1 MDWFTTTTSISWL
14 TVLLVGLTMFM
25 VGGGAEALLQVDK
38 KAQDTEVVEHFLKI
52 AKRVGIALIVAGI
65 GLGTWIWLR

>member
-1 MDWFTTTTSISWL
+1 MDWFTTTTSVSWL

>member
-1 MDWFTTTTSISWL
+1 
-14 TVLLVGLTMFM
+14 MFM